1 MTKHPIKLLKLS
13 NGESVVCRVDADE
26 SKAYTTLIEPIK
38 IHKWMSPSED
48 GDGAY
53 ENATFGP
60 WESFSAEQIFHVA
73 NNQIITLTEPR
84 EDVIV
89 YYNRV
94 VDKLK
99 TTPVASLTEDE
110 DPMMRMRKLRDIV
123 EDLNEQLGLGESETT
138 EEDVAEYMYN
148 KDNITKH

>member
-1 MTKHPIKLLKLS
+1 MTEHPIKLLKLS

-48 GDGAY
+48 GEGAY

-60 WESFSAEQIFHVA
+60 WESFSAAQIFHVA

-94 VDKLK
+94 VHKLK